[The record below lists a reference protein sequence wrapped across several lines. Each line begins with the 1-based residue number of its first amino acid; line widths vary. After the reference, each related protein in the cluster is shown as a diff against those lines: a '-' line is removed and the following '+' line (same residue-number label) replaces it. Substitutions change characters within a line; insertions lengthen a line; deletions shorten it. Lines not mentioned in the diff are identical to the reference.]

1 MQLFNIISE
10 RLPMVWFLLGL
21 LFNALALYMG
31 IESAL
36 FFIYLIVGWAC
47 CALGLAIFFLQL
59 QEKPKQTAKTRL
71 SPNFISAGETTM
83 MPVSPTTEEE
93 KAPEKAPETAAAQ

>member
-31 IESAL
+31 IESSL
-36 FFIYLIVGWAC
+36 FFVYLIVGWAC

-59 QEKPKQTAKTRL
+59 QERPKQAAKTRL
-71 SPNFISAGETTM
+71 SPNFISAGDATM
-83 MPVSPTTEEE
+83 MPAGSTSDQERV
-93 KAPEKAPETAAAQ
+93 PEKSETE